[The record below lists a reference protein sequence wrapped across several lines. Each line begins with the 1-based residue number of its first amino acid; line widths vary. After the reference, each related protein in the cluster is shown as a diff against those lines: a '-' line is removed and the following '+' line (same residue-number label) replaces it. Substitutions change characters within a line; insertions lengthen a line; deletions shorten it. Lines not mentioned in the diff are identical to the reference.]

1 MYGRISIGYIS
12 GGEIRSVSSIRLLAC
27 TVGLVSVST
36 GGWSSGLENL
46 IYLANGGDVYY
57 SDY

>member
-1 MYGRISIGYIS
+1 MYGRVSIGYIS
-12 GGEIRSVSSIRLLAC
+12 SGEIRSVSSIRLLDC

-36 GGWSSGLENL
+36 GAWSSGLEDL
-46 IYLANGGDVYY
+46 VYLANGGDVYY